1 MGTVEQRKQQI
12 FLAQAFAEILAEHG
26 DAELLLV
33 GDYPSSYSTALHQ
46 YLEEK
51 GLHRAIR
58 VVPVAPDPY
67 PWYAVADGFVL
78 LSALESMPRSM
89 LEAMAFGLPVLASR
103 VFGIPELVDDGT
115 SGLLIEPNSLR
126 GAKEGLHKL
135 LSLSDKEHSSM
146 AQAARDKITR
156 DHDSRGYAD
165 QYLSLIG
172 RLAI

>member
-1 MGTVEQRKQQI
+1 M
-12 FLAQAFAEILAEHG
+12 
-26 DAELLLV
+26 
-33 GDYPSSYSTALHQ
+33 
-46 YLEEK
+46 
-51 GLHRAIR
+51 
-58 VVPVAPDPY
+58 APDPY

-103 VFGIPELVDDGT
+103 VFGVPELVDDGT

-126 GAKEGLHKL
+126 SAKEGLHKL
-135 LSLSDKEHSSM
+135 LSLSDKQHTSM
-146 AQAARDKITR
+146 AQAARGKIAR
-156 DHDSRGYAD
+156 DHDSRGYAE